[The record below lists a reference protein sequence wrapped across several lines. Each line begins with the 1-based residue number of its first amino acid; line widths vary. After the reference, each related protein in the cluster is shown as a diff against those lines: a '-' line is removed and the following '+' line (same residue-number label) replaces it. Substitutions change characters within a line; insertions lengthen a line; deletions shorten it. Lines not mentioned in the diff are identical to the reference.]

1 MYYDLNDDNFV
12 LYAMK
17 NYDNPSCKG
26 VEEFKDDLKKFSYL
40 IRLFKKFQPGSG
52 LKERLILNHLIVLYN
67 VFPHRECTRILC
79 FKLYE
84 YLSYLKPFLVQLNY
98 WPDKVDPIGINSTII
113 IGSDISMDQNIV
125 DTLRKI

>member
-52 LKERLILNHLIVLYN
+52 LKERLILNHIVVIYNLFGVEAATRMLFFKINKKYSPQLKSFLIFLN
-67 VFPHRECTRILC
+67 VAPADNLQINT
-79 FKLYE
+79 
-84 YLSYLKPFLVQLNY
+84 
-98 WPDKVDPIGINSTII
+98 DK
-113 IGSDISMDQNIV
+113 
-125 DTLRKI
+125 DTLTSLRKIYG

>member
-40 IRLFKKFQPGSG
+40 I
-52 LKERLILNHLIVLYN
+52 
-67 VFPHRECTRILC
+67 
-79 FKLYE
+79 
-84 YLSYLKPFLVQLNY
+84 SYLKNFNLEV
-98 WPDKVDPIGINSTII
+98 V
-113 IGSDISMDQNIV
+113 
-125 DTLRKI
+125 